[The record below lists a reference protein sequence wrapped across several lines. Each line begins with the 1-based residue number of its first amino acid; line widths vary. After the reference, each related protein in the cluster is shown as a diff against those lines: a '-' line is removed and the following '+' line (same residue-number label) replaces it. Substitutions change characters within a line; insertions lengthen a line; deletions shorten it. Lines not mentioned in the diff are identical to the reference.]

1 MGERELGTWLL
12 SVAGILKG
20 FLFNILVALK
30 KKSSTTTTNKK
41 TQTQKLASFSEQERL
56 QPVLV
61 PRARAEGGVGA
72 SCLPETVLWSGHFHQ
87 DPCVCL
93 AELWIGK
100 TIGSPARFR

>member
-30 KKSSTTTTNKK
+30 KKKAPPTKKK
-41 TQTQKLASFSEQERL
+41 TPNPKLANFSEQERL
-56 QPVLV
+56 QPVLL